1 MNLKR
6 YNADIETMKSTYGI
20 IWKILNILDL
30 SLDLKEVP
38 LDQLTAKRFKISE
51 NRFNN
56 YLVMLNDAGYIE
68 GVKVIDNLTD
78 DFEIDI
84 SEIKITLEGIEFL
97 IENSTMNKIATA
109 AKEVGLIVAEAGITA
124 LTETLK

>member
-6 YNADIETMKSTYGI
+6 YNADIESMNSTYGI
-20 IWKILNILDL
+20 IWKILNILGL
-30 SLDLKEVP
+30 ALDLKKVP
-38 LDQLTAKRFKISE
+38 LEQLTAKRFKISE

-68 GVKVIDNLTD
+68 GVRILDNLTD
-78 DFEIDI
+78 ELELDI

>member
-6 YNADIETMKSTYGI
+6 YNADIESMNSTYGI

-30 SLDLKEVP
+30 ALDLKEVP
-38 LDQLTAKRFKISE
+38 LEQLTAKRFKISE